1 MSEINVLISSI
12 IFNSFNLIVEKFS
25 VDKQTQLEIEAAAWR
40 KTLSHFQKRTDV
52 QNIDLMNM
60 AGFCRNCLAKWYMG
74 EAKERGEEVDYD
86 QAREVVYGM
95 PYDEF
100 KDRFQEKASEDQLAA
115 FNDIEWGKD
124 TTE

>member
-1 MSEINVLISSI
+1 M
-12 IFNSFNLIVEKFS
+12 
-25 VDKQTQLEIEAAAWR
+25 DKQTQTEIEAAAWR
-40 KTLSHFQKRTDV
+40 KMLGHFQKRTDV

-74 EAKERGEEVDYD
+74 EAKERGQDIDYD
-86 QAREVVYGM
+86 QAREVVYRM

-100 KDRFQEKASEDQLAA
+100 KEKYQEKASAEQLAT
-115 FNDIEWGKD
+115 FEKIEWGKD